1 MSKKGFKRLI
11 EQKHCELM
19 QEMARTHKYF
29 IDFTSSAKK
38 KESKDK
44 PQDSKGKKGKPSKS
58 GNPSKN
64 KRPRA
69 KRPTQKRK

>member
-11 EQKHCELM
+11 EQKRREFM
-19 QEMARTHKYF
+19 QEMARTHKYYMDSF
-29 IDFTSSAKK
+29 FSSK
-38 KESKDK
+38 KEAKDK
-44 PQDSKGKKGKPSKS
+44 SQDSESKKGKHSKS

-64 KRPRA
+64 KRPQA